1 MRLLITGGTG
11 FIGTRLCVALST
23 RGHELW
29 VLSRHPWKA
38 AKKLPGAVFLVDSLE
53 KVPDY
58 LEFDGVINFAGES
71 VAGGRWSKRR
81 KQKLIDSRVGI
92 TQELFNLF
100 SRLDKKPS
108 VLINGSAVGF
118 YGDAGNAELTEMSPA
133 VKRDFT
139 YLLCDAWESEARR
152 FSRLGT
158 RVCILRMGVVL
169 SHHGGL
175 IGQMLPLYK
184 KGLGVLLGD
193 GSQWFSWIHLEDLI
207 ELVLRCLDMS
217 AAEGVYN
224 AVAPQPVSY
233 RRFHGALAKA
243 CQRPALLRV
252 PSLPLS
258 LALGEMSVLM
268 LGGQKVLPER
278 LEREGFRFR
287 YADIDS
293 ALRAEIG

>member
-1 MRLLITGGTG
+1 MRLLITGGSG
-11 FIGTRLCVALST
+11 FIGTQLCVALST

-29 VLSRHPWKA
+29 VLSRRPWRA
-38 AKKLPGAVFLVDSLE
+38 AKKLPGSIVLIDSLD
-53 KVPDY
+53 KVPDHT
-58 LEFDGVINFAGES
+58 EFDGVVNFAGES
-71 VAGGRWSKRR
+71 IAGGRWSKRR

-92 TQELFNLF
+92 TQTLYDLF

-118 YGDAGNAELTEMSPA
+118 YGDGGNAELVETSPA

-139 YLLCDAWESEARR
+139 YLLCDAWETEARR
-152 FSRLGT
+152 FSQLGA

-169 SHHGGL
+169 SHHGGML
-175 IGQMLPLYK
+175 GKMLPLYK
-184 KGLGVLLGD
+184 RGLGVLLGD
-193 GSQWFSWIHLEDLI
+193 GSQWLSWIHLEDLL
-207 ELVLRCLDMS
+207 ELVLGCLEAS
-217 AAEGVYN
+217 AAEGIYN

-268 LGGQKVLPER
+268 LGGQRVLPAR
-278 LEREGFRFR
+278 LEREGFRFQ

-293 ALRAEIG
+293 ALCAEVG